1 MSRSRSASTST
12 AMPTTRP
19 CGGSWSSH
27 ASALPSTTC
36 SPTRRP
42 STSTWSPADGTE
54 RRRVGGACRSAGP
67 AHRKEREIVMEC
79 IDTVVIGA
87 GHAGLAVSRLLSAA
101 GHEHVVLERG
111 RVGERWRS
119 ERWDSLHLLTPN
131 WMTRLPGR
139 WYRGPDPDGFM
150 SATDFVGLLDRY
162 AGTLDVPVLTGTSV
176 LEVSAS
182 GDGYRV
188 VTDQGTWRARR
199 VVVATGPHGKPFVP
213 PGLRT

>member
-1 MSRSRSASTST
+1 MAMSRSRSASTST
-12 AMPTTRP
+12 AMPTRRP
-19 CGGSWSSH
+19 CGGSWNSH

-36 SPTRRP
+36 SPTGRP
-42 STSTWSPADGTE
+42 STSMSSPADGTE
-54 RRRVGGACRSAGP
+54 RRRAGRACRSAGP

-131 WMTRLPGR
+131 WMTRLPGWR
-139 WYRGPDPDGFM
+139 YCGLEPDGYL
-150 SATDFVGLLDRY
+150 SAGAFGQFLDRY
-162 AGTLDVPVLTGTSV
+162 AASFDAPVLESANVEQVSVATRTS
-176 LEVSAS
+176 
-182 GDGYRV
+182 GHRY
-188 VTDQGTWRARR
+188 
-199 VVVATGPHGKPFVP
+199 VVVSDRGT
-213 PGLRT
+213 